1 MWYKVCSWRCMGN
14 EGTRGRSIRS
24 WGLGPLAAAALA
36 MTSVACGAHSVSPP
50 QAPLAATSLNSAAPI
65 SATPAD
71 ETKTVAVDYTFD
83 RDGVARDFD
92 KTFDDGFEKKGLKV
106 EQSLT
111 AHAHFDVK
119 DAKITGT
126 VTYTKKSNG
135 EYVILEADLVTSGH
149 YDADVQ
155 VALDVRA
162 KGDARKASGAEW
174 EKALLGGRP
183 VSLAKNVMPAN
194 IPIAGP
200 LSLHAHFDLSA
211 SCEVQVEGPMHAT
224 TGVGISGDVRLGAK
238 YKRDGAESA
247 EGKKPSLQFE
257 AKAPSLELAPKPYLK
272 VDGKQQHLKGHC
284 SLKPTAV
291 LDIDPSFAAK
301 LSVEPYVDLDAK
313 RASARDRWTLDAQ
326 AGFSMTAA
334 SDVALL
340 DRKERKQN
348 EYALLDAKL
357 TKAGDEMGAPPRN
370 VAPTATPK
378 TGRAAKVEVAS
389 VLDAGLGAGAQPAP
403 RAARGAFGKK
413 KKL

>member
-1 MWYKVCSWRCMGN
+1 MWYKVCYYLGMRCTSN
-14 EGTRGRSIRS
+14 RGWS
-24 WGLGPLAAAALA
+24 LGSLAVAALA
-36 MTSVACGAHSVSPP
+36 LSSVACGAHSVAPP
-50 QAPLAATSLNSAAPI
+50 QAPLAAPSMAASP
-65 SATPAD
+65 AAARAAETPE
-71 ETKTVAVDYTFD
+71 ETKTVTIDFAFD
-83 RDGVARDFD
+83 RDTATRDFD

-126 VTYTKKSNG
+126 VTYVKKSNG
-135 EYVILEADLVTSGH
+135 EYVIVAADLVTSGH

-155 VALDVRA
+155 VDLDVRA
-162 KGDARKASGAEW
+162 KGDARKATGAEW

-183 VSLAKNVMPAN
+183 VPLARNVMAAN
-194 IPIAGP
+194 IPIVGP

-211 SCEVQVEGPMHAT
+211 ACEMQVEGPMHAT

-238 YKRDGAESA
+238 YVREGAEGAS
-247 EGKKPSLQFE
+247 KPSLQFE
-257 AKAPSLELAPKPYLK
+257 AKAPTFELTPKPYLK
-272 VDGKQQHLKGHC
+272 VDGKQQHMKGHC

-291 LDIDPSFAAK
+291 LDIDPSFGARIA
-301 LSVEPYVDLDAK
+301 VEPYVDVDAK
-313 RASARDRWTLDAQ
+313 RATARDKWVLDAQ
-326 AGFSMTAA
+326 AGVSMTAA

-357 TKAGDEMGAPPRN
+357 SKPGDEMGAPTRN
-370 VAPTATPK
+370 VGPAAPPK

-389 VLDAGLGAGAQPAP
+389 VLDAGLGAASAAAPPAAP
-403 RAARGAFGKK
+403 RTARGAFGKK

>member
-1 MWYKVCSWRCMGN
+1 MGI
-14 EGTRGRSIRS
+14 EGARGGSNGS
-24 WGLGPLAAAALA
+24 WGLRTLIACSLAL
-36 MTSVACGAHSVSPP
+36 TSVACGAHSVVQP
-50 QAPLAATSLNSAAPI
+50 QAPVTIAASPAPAA
-65 SATPAD
+65 AD
-71 ETKTVAVDYTFD
+71 AEETKTVTIDYTFE
-83 RDGVARDFD
+83 RDAVARDFA
-92 KTFDDGFEKKGLKV
+92 KTFDDGFERKGLKV

-119 DAKITGT
+119 DAKISGT
-126 VTYTKKSNG
+126 VTYARKTTG

-155 VALDVRA
+155 VDLDVRA
-162 KGDARKASGAEW
+162 KGDARKATGPDW

-183 VSLAKNVMPAN
+183 VTLARNVMQAN

-211 SCEVQVEGPMHAT
+211 ACDVQVEGPMHAT
-224 TGVGISGDVRLGAK
+224 TGVGISADVRLGAK
-238 YKRDGAESA
+238 YRRDGNGGTA
-247 EGKKPSLQFE
+247 GTRPTLLFD
-257 AKAPSLELAPKPYLK
+257 AKAPSFELAPKPYLK
-272 VDGKQQHLKGHC
+272 VDGKQQHMKGHC

-291 LDIDPSFAAK
+291 LDIDPSFGAK

-313 RASARDRWTLDAQ
+313 RANAREKWALDAQ
-326 AGFSMTAA
+326 AGVSVSA
-334 SDVALL
+334 SSDIALL

-357 TKAGDEMGAPPRN
+357 TKSGDEMGAPPRSIG
-370 VAPTATPK
+370 PMGPMK
-378 TGRAAKVEVAS
+378 TSRAGKVEVAS
-389 VLDAGLGAGAQPAP
+389 VLDVGLGGTSPPAP